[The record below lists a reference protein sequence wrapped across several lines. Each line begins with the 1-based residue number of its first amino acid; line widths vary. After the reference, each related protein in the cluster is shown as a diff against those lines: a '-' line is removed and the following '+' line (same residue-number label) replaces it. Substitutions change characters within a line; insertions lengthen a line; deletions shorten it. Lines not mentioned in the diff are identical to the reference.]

1 MLYFIN
7 MLAREKI
14 GGDSFDVIK
23 IGFSN
28 NFNKRLGGYVTHN
41 TSFEVIKTLGGSDFN
56 MGCESILHS
65 YLRDK
70 RYNGRTEVFIRDE
83 SLDKLIDNLS
93 TVGDIICL
101 CSKIK
106 KPRKNIKLYFSLYKP
121 IILHNWDQISKVFS
135 GKPEDIIISML
146 YYRNADIKKHVKDL
160 FGIDLQ
166 DVPEEDLKELEEFF
180 RGYSKQTDRIYKL
193 KYLCEYC
200 KRVGNTSILRLIEE
214 KRFDEYINVLGLDV
228 CKAVWYKTSELDRR
242 LSVMSFDTDLLDSKI
257 LSEFKVGKS
266 YVNTQIKTRLIEIYK
281 EVGYKINAKA
291 TDLNKYFNTKKC
303 LIQGSSKRVHGL
315 KILSKKEG

>member
-28 NFNKRLGGYVTHN
+28 NFNKRLCAYISHN
-41 TSFEVIKTLGGSDFN
+41 TSFGVIKKLDGDKFN
-56 MGCESILHS
+56 TGCESIIHS

-70 RYNGRTEVFIRDE
+70 RHNRRTEVFVRDLE
-83 SLDKLIDNLS
+83 IDQLIDNLNS
-93 TVGDIICL
+93 VGDIVSL

-106 KPRKNIKLYFSLYKP
+106 KPKKNVRLYLKLYKP
-121 IILHNWDQISKVFS
+121 IILHNWSEISKVFS

-146 YYRNADIKKHVKDL
+146 YYREMDIKKHVKDL

-166 DVPEEDLKELEEFF
+166 DVPEEDLKELEDFF
-180 RGYSKQTDRIYKL
+180 RGYNKLTDRNYKL
-193 KYLCEYC
+193 KYLCDYC
-200 KRVGNTSILRLIEE
+200 RKVGNTSILQFIEE
-214 KRFDEYINVLGLDV
+214 KKFDVYINVFGLDV

-242 LSVMSFDTDLLDSKI
+242 LSVMSFDTSILSARI
-257 LSEFKVGKS
+257 LSEFNVGES
-266 YVNTQIKTRLIEIYK
+266 HTNVYIKDRLKDIYK
-281 EVGYKINAKA
+281 EIGYKVNAKA
-291 TDLNKYFNTKKC
+291 TDLGNYFDIKKC
-303 LIQGSSKRVHGL
+303 LIQIGGKRVNGL
-315 KILSKKEG
+315 KILSKKV

>member
-28 NFNKRLGGYVTHN
+28 NFNKRLCAYISHN
-41 TSFEVIKTLGGSDFN
+41 TSFGVIKKLDGDKFN
-56 MGCESILHS
+56 TGCESIIHS

-70 RYNGRTEVFIRDE
+70 RHNRRTEVFVRDLE
-83 SLDKLIDNLS
+83 IDQLIDNLNS
-93 TVGDIICL
+93 VGDIVSL

-106 KPRKNIKLYFSLYKP
+106 KPKKNVRLYLKLYKP
-121 IILHNWDQISKVFS
+121 IILHNWSEISKVFS

-146 YYRNADIKKHVKDL
+146 YYREMDIKKHVKDL

-166 DVPEEDLKELEEFF
+166 DVPEEDLKELEDFF
-180 RGYSKQTDRIYKL
+180 RGYNKLTDRNYKL
-193 KYLCEYC
+193 KYLCDYC
-200 KRVGNTSILRLIEE
+200 RKVGNTSILQFIEE
-214 KRFDEYINVLGLDV
+214 KKFDVYINVFGLDV

-242 LSVMSFDTDLLDSKI
+242 LSVMSFDTSILSARI
-257 LSEFKVGKS
+257 LSEFNVGES
-266 YVNTQIKTRLIEIYK
+266 HTNVYIKDRLKDIYK
-281 EVGYKINAKA
+281 EIGYKVNAKA
-291 TDLNKYFNTKKC
+291 TDLNNYFDTKKC
-303 LIQGSSKRVHGL
+303 LIQEGSKRVNGL
-315 KILSKKEG
+315 KLISKKV

>member
-28 NFNKRLGGYVTHN
+28 NFNKRLCAYISHN
-41 TSFEVIKTLGGSDFN
+41 TSFEVIKKLDGDKFN
-56 MGCESILHS
+56 TGCESIIHS

-70 RYNGRTEVFIRDE
+70 IHNRRTEVFVRDLE
-83 SLDKLIDNLS
+83 IDQLIDNLNS
-93 TVGDIICL
+93 VGDIISL

-106 KPRKNIKLYFSLYKP
+106 KPKKNVRLYLKLYKP
-121 IILHNWDQISKVFS
+121 IILHNWDEISKVFS

-146 YYRNADIKKHVKDL
+146 YYRSMDIKKHVKEIL
-160 FGIDLQ
+160 GIDLQ
-166 DVPEEDLKELEEFF
+166 DVPEEDLKELEDFF
-180 RGYSKQTDRIYKL
+180 RGYSKLTDRQYKF

-200 KRVGNTSILRLIEE
+200 RKVGNTSILQFIEE
-214 KRFDEYINVLGLDV
+214 KKFDVYLNVLGLDV

-242 LSVMSFDTDLLDSKI
+242 LSVMSFDTSILSARI
-257 LSEFKVGKS
+257 LSEFNAGESHTNV
-266 YVNTQIKTRLIEIYK
+266 YIKGRLKDIYS
-281 EVGYKINAKA
+281 EVGYKVNAKA
-291 TDLNKYFNTKKC
+291 TDLNNYFDTKKC
-303 LIQGSSKRVHGL
+303 LIQEGSKRVNGL
-315 KILSKKEG
+315 KILSKKV

>member
-28 NFNKRLGGYVTHN
+28 NFNKRLEAYSTHN
-41 TSFEVIKTLGGSDFN
+41 TSFEVIKRLDGDKFN
-56 MGCESILHS
+56 MACETIIHS

-70 RYNGRTEVFIRDE
+70 KYNGRTEVFIRDE
-83 SLDKLIDNLS
+83 SLDKLIDNLNS
-93 TVGDIICL
+93 VGDIICL

-106 KPRKNIKLYFSLYKP
+106 KPKKNVKLYFNLYKP
-121 IILHNWDQISKVFS
+121 IVLHNWDEISKVFS

-146 YYRNADIKKHVKDL
+146 YYRSMDIKKHVKEIL
-160 FGIDLQ
+160 GLDLQ
-166 DVPEEDLKELEEFF
+166 DVPEEDLKEIEDFF
-180 RGYSKQTDRIYKL
+180 RGYSKLTDRQYKF

-200 KRVGNTSILRLIEE
+200 RKVGNTSILQFIEE
-214 KRFDEYINVLGLDV
+214 KKFDVYLNVLGLDV

-242 LSVMSFDTDLLDSKI
+242 LSVMSFDTSILSARI
-257 LSEFKVGKS
+257 LSEFNAGESHTNV
-266 YVNTQIKTRLIEIYK
+266 YIKGRLKDIYS
-281 EVGYKINAKA
+281 EVGYKVNAKA
-291 TDLNKYFNTKKC
+291 SDLNNYFDTKDC
-303 LIQGSSKRVHGL
+303 LIQKKDKRVHGL
-315 KILSKKEG
+315 KILSKKV

>member
-28 NFNKRLGGYVTHN
+28 NFNKRLGGYITHN
-41 TSFEVIKTLGGSDFN
+41 TSFEVIKTLDGSEFN
-56 MGCESILHS
+56 ISCESILHS
-65 YLRDK
+65 YLRDRRYK
-70 RYNGRTEVFIRDE
+70 RRTEVFIRDE
-83 SLDKLIDNLS
+83 SIDKLIDNIS

-106 KPRKNIKLYFSLYKP
+106 KPKKNIKLYFKLYKP

-146 YYRNADIKKHVKDL
+146 YYRNMDIKKHVKDL

-166 DVPEEDLKELEEFF
+166 DVPEEDLKELEKFF
-180 RGYSKQTDRIYKL
+180 KEYSKLDRQYKL

-200 KRVGNTSILRLIEE
+200 KRIGNTSILRFIEE

-242 LSVMSFDTDLLDSKI
+242 LSVMSFDTNLLDSKI
-257 LSEFKVGKS
+257 LSEFKVGES

-291 TDLNKYFNTKKC
+291 TDLNNYFNTKKC
-303 LIQGSSKRVHGL
+303 LVQTEEKRVNGL
-315 KILSKKEG
+315 KILSKKER

>member
-28 NFNKRLGGYVTHN
+28 NFNKRLCAYISHN
-41 TSFEVIKTLGGSDFN
+41 TSFEVIKKLDGDKFN
-56 MGCESILHS
+56 TGCESIIHS

-70 RYNGRTEVFIRDE
+70 KYNGRTEVFIRDLE
-83 SLDKLIDNLS
+83 IDQLIDNLNS
-93 TVGDIICL
+93 VGDIICL

-106 KPRKNIKLYFSLYKP
+106 KPKKGIKLYLKLYKP
-121 IILHNWDQISKVFS
+121 IILHNWSEISKVFS

-146 YYRNADIKKHVKDL
+146 YYREMDIKKHVKDL

-166 DVPEEDLKELEEFF
+166 DVPEEDLKELEDFF
-180 RGYSKQTDRIYKL
+180 RGYNKLTDRNYKL
-193 KYLCEYC
+193 KYLCDYC
-200 KRVGNTSILRLIEE
+200 RKVGNTSILQFIEE
-214 KRFDEYINVLGLDV
+214 KKFDVYINVFGLDV

-242 LSVMSFDTDLLDSKI
+242 LSVMSFDTSILSARI
-257 LSEFKVGKS
+257 LSEFNVGESHTNVYLKE
-266 YVNTQIKTRLIEIYK
+266 RLKEIYK
-281 EVGYKINAKA
+281 EIGYKVNAKA
-291 TDLNKYFNTKKC
+291 TDLNNYFDTKKC
-303 LIQGSSKRVHGL
+303 LIQVDGKRVNGL
-315 KILSKKEG
+315 KILDKKV

>member
-14 GGDSFDVIK
+14 GGNSFDVIK

-28 NFNKRLGGYVTHN
+28 NFNKRLCAYISHN
-41 TSFEVIKTLGGSDFN
+41 TSFEVIKKLDGDKFN
-56 MGCESILHS
+56 TGCESIIHS

-70 RYNGRTEVFIRDE
+70 RHNRRTEVFVRDLE
-83 SLDKLIDNLS
+83 IDQLIDNLNS
-93 TVGDIICL
+93 VGDIVSL

-106 KPRKNIKLYFSLYKP
+106 KPKKNVRLYLKLYKP
-121 IILHNWDQISKVFS
+121 IILYNWDEISKVFS
-135 GKPEDIIISML
+135 GNPEDIIISML
-146 YYRNADIKKHVKDL
+146 YYRSIDIKKHVKDI

-166 DVPEEDLKELEEFF
+166 DVPEEDLKELEDFF
-180 RGYSKQTDRIYKL
+180 RGYNKLTDRQYKL

-200 KRVGNTSILRLIEE
+200 ERVGNTSILNQIQE

-228 CKAVWYKTSELDRR
+228 CKAVWYKPAELDRR

-257 LSEFKVGKS
+257 LSEFSVGES
-266 YVNTQIKTRLIEIYK
+266 YPNTQIKTRLNEIYN
-281 EVGYKINAKA
+281 EVGYKIKAKA
-291 TDLNKYFNTKKC
+291 TDLNNYFNTKTC
-303 LIQGSSKRVHGL
+303 TINLAGGKRINGL
-315 KILSKKEG
+315 KLLSKKV